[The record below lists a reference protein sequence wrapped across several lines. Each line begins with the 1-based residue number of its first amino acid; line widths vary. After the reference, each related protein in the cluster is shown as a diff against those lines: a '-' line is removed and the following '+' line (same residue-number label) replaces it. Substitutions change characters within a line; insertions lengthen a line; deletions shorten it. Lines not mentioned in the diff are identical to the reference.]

1 MHSFAEPV
9 HIGNLWLDNR
19 LILAPMAGMLRLSL
33 RMAYRE
39 AGAAMTC
46 VGVID
51 AGAVVKSG
59 SERLVNVLGRQE
71 FTNVAEEPV
80 SVQLI
85 GADTGLMAAAAER
98 IQSQASIIDLN
109 FSCPIQRLVGRGYG
123 ASSLLCDPQHI
134 ERIVAAVVNRV
145 KVPVTVKIRTG
156 FQGDDVDVLRVA
168 KGCEA
173 AGAAAIVVHGRT
185 VTQGYTGSPCWDW
198 IKRVKQAVSIPVVGN
213 GGVHSPLDAM
223 AMLEQTGCDFV
234 MIGTAAFI
242 NPMIFHQTHHWMAT
256 GTLPSTR
263 ETLALLQFFRHC
275 WRTARQVDGYGPRKF
290 LKRSCRHF
298 LHLRSYMQRVQ
309 EGTITLQ

>member
-1 MHSFAEPV
+1 MHITDGSL
-9 HIGNLWLDNR
+9 HIGKLRLDNR

-33 RMAYRE
+33 RMAYRR

-51 AGAVVKSG
+51 AGAVAKSG
-59 SERLVNVLGRQE
+59 SGRLINILGRQE
-71 FTNVAEEPV
+71 ITNMEEEPV

-85 GADTGLMAAAAER
+85 GADAGLMSAVAER
-98 IQSQASIIDLN
+98 IESQVSIIDLN
-109 FSCPIQRLVGRGYG
+109 FSCPIKRFANRGYG
-123 ASSLLCDPQHI
+123 ASSLLGDPLHI
-134 ERIVAAVVNRV
+134 EKIVAAVVNRV
-145 KVPVTVKIRTG
+145 KVPVTVKIRVG

-185 VTQGYTGSPCWDW
+185 VNQGYTGPSCWDW
-198 IKRVKQAVSIPVVGN
+198 IKRVKQNVSIPVVGN
-213 GGVHSPLDAM
+213 GGVHSPQDAM

-242 NPMIFHQTHHWMAT
+242 NPMIFIQTHRYMTT
-256 GTLPSTR
+256 GTLPSDNA
-263 ETLALLQFFRHC
+263 TLALLQFFRHY
-275 WRTARQVDGYGPRKF
+275 WRTSRQIDGYGPRKF

-298 LHLRSYMQRVQ
+298 LHLRSYMQRIQ
-309 EGTITLQ
+309 AGNITL